1 MLSVSRRRLFALASS
16 ASLRPSSV
24 ACRQAAWRRTS
35 SQPAAL
41 LSTGSTGK
49 LVGQGSKSVTD
60 SAPDVPASTMLRE
73 FGAYLWPKGQLGTKL
88 RVVSAVALLA
98 GSKLLNVQVPF
109 LFKEAVDALNTTHGI
124 DALVLVP
131 TSLLLAYGAARIGA
145 SLFNELR
152 NAVFASVAQHGV
164 RRLSG
169 QTFEHLHR
177 LDLSFHLNR
186 HTGALSRA
194 LDRGGRGIT
203 FVLNAMVFN
212 VVPLI
217 VEIGL
222 VCGVLSYKFGV
233 EYAGVTVAALA
244 TYGAYTLGVTQW
256 RTKFRVEMNKHENE
270 ASNKTVDSLI
280 NFETVKYF
288 NNEAHEGARHERLLG
303 QYNDAAL
310 KTQSSLSVLN
320 FGQSAIFSVAL
331 TGIMVLASQGIAA
344 GSMTIGDL
352 VMVNGLLFQLSLP
365 LNFLGT
371 VYRETR
377 QAFVDMSAMFKLLA
391 MKPAV
396 ADAPNAA
403 PLVVRGG
410 RVEFRDVHFSYP
422 AEAGQEPNHMFRGL
436 SLTVEPG
443 QTVALVGTS
452 GSGKST
458 ILRLLFRFFDA
469 QAGEILIDGQPIKGV
484 TLDSLRRSIGVVP
497 QDTVLFNDT
506 ILYNIQ
512 YGNVSATREQVIEA
526 AKRAHIHAQ
535 IEAMPNGY
543 DTLVGERG
551 LKLSGGEKQRVA
563 IARAILKDPKIMFFD
578 EGTSSL
584 DASSEAIVQEAV
596 EQLMRGR
603 TTIVVAHRL
612 ATVRN
617 ADVIFVIDKGQIV
630 QRGSF
635 DELVQDTQGP
645 FISMARRQGLVKPI

>member
-1 MLSVSRRRLFALASS
+1 
-16 ASLRPSSV
+16 
-24 ACRQAAWRRTS
+24 
-35 SQPAAL
+35 
-41 LSTGSTGK
+41 
-49 LVGQGSKSVTD
+49 
-60 SAPDVPASTMLRE
+60 
-73 FGAYLWPKGQLGTKL
+73 
-88 RVVSAVALLA
+88 VSAVALLA

>member
-1 MLSVSRRRLFALASS
+1 
-16 ASLRPSSV
+16 
-24 ACRQAAWRRTS
+24 
-35 SQPAAL
+35 
-41 LSTGSTGK
+41 
-49 LVGQGSKSVTD
+49 
-60 SAPDVPASTMLRE
+60 MLRE
-73 FGAYLWPKGQLGTKL
+73 FGAYLWPKGQYGTKL
-88 RVVSAVALLA
+88 RVVSAIALLA

-109 LFKEAVDALNTTHGI
+109 LFKEVVDALNTVHGV
-124 DALVLVP
+124 DPLVLVP
-131 TSLLLAYGAARIGA
+131 TGLLLAYGAARIGA

-177 LDLSFHLNR
+177 LDLTFHLNR

-222 VCGVLSYKFGV
+222 VCGILSYKFGV
-233 EYAGVTVAALA
+233 AYTGVTIGALA
-244 TYGAYTLGVTQW
+244 AYGAYTLSVTQW

-288 NNEAHEGARHERLLG
+288 NNEAHEGARHERLLA

-310 KTQSSLSVLN
+310 KTQSSLSILN

-331 TGIMVLASQGIAA
+331 TGIMVLASHGIAA
-344 GSMTIGDL
+344 GTMTIGDL

-391 MKPAV
+391 MKPAI
-396 ADAPNAA
+396 ADAPNAV
-403 PLVVRGG
+403 PLALNGG
-410 RVEFRDVHFSYP
+410 RVEFRDVHFAYP
-422 AEAGQEPNHMFRGL
+422 SEAGQEPNQMFRGL
-436 SLTVEPG
+436 SLVVEAG
-443 QTVALVGTS
+443 QTVALVGPS

-469 QAGEILIDGQPIKGV
+469 QSGDILIDGQPIKGV
-484 TLDSLRRSIGVVP
+484 TLESLRRQIGVVP

-512 YGNVSATREQVIEA
+512 YGNVNATREQVIEA

-563 IARAILKDPKIMFFD
+563 IARAILKNPKIMFFD

-596 EQLMRGR
+596 EQIMRGR

-617 ADVIFVIDKGQIV
+617 ADVIFVIDKGQVV

-635 DELVQDTQGP
+635 DELVKQTDGP
-645 FISMARRQGLVKPI
+645 FISMARTQGLVG